1 MLICNNGNNYG
12 QPINVGT
19 IDTNVKYN
27 LSVNDGLRPYKAQ
40 NKRFFSPT
48 FHITGPVKNTNI
60 HHNIIIIPEKDEV
73 KIENTLIAFGDWG
86 NAFPNQTFFSKNVIR
101 SQMSTEIIAN
111 ETIEF
116 SSLENDCQTTFEYK
130 NRNPKTILNNLKSHK
145 LFKDNPEFDLLH
157 RFIKFRLKNPD
168 PRFKLLKQ

>member
-1 MLICNNGNNYG
+1 
-12 QPINVGT
+12 
-19 IDTNVKYN
+19 
-27 LSVNDGLRPYKAQ
+27 
-40 NKRFFSPT
+40 
-48 FHITGPVKNTNI
+48 
-60 HHNIIIIPEKDEV
+60 
-73 KIENTLIAFGDWG
+73 
-86 NAFPNQTFFSKNVIR
+86 
-101 SQMSTEIIAN
+101 MSTEIIAN